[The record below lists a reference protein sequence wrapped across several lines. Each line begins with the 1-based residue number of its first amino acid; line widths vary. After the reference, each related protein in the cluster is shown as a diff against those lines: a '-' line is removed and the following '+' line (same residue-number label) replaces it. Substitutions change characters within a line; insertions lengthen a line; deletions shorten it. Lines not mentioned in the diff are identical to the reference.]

1 MRIRMSFFRITAKQ
15 DRLMEVP
22 KKKTDKKG
30 LAAAEKTIKT
40 QDRLPKTSWQINQED
55 TGKSRWNPSALYF

>member
-1 MRIRMSFFRITAKQ
+1 
-15 DRLMEVP
+15 MEVP